1 MFEFAES
8 GRRES
13 AGGEGCVRVRWLLVA
28 QSVLEFG
35 SSLREALDAIT
46 E

>member
-1 MFEFAES
+1 MD
-8 GRRES
+8 
-13 AGGEGCVRVRWLLVA
+13 LLVA

-35 SSLREALDAIT
+35 SSLRDALNDAR